1 MEASVDMW
9 KQKMLSCLS
18 FSKSASTLLP
28 CHTLFNEIRRESE
41 KVTPIG
47 DDFLENLQSKKMG
60 LLIGVRR
67 TSLDGLSV
75 ESARIGLFTIT

>member
-28 CHTLFNEIRRESE
+28 CYTLLKEIQSE

-47 DDFLENLQSKKMG
+47 DDFLENLPSKKMG